1 MSKYIIKLNSKVIT
15 TKWWSQKWCNNIAQ
29 YADFYNRLERGR
41 TYLRKGTV
49 QDLVIEGG
57 KITASVSGSGM
68 FPYEVT
74 IKIKPL
80 EKEKVKEALKNLH
93 NLNEFQNGRVSLDEK
108 YLFSMDENGLFP
120 TLDEIDFSCTCPD
133 WASLCKHGA
142 AVLYAIG
149 SILDQEPLVLFQ
161 LRGIDVDAYLEK
173 SLLEKTNT
181 LLSNIYNTDDRTIDE
196 SMISDIFGIELGVLS
211 NSPTANDDIDDTP
224 KTTDIVRVI
233 EIKPSTGATPIDKPK
248 TIIRQYNLDGVFMN
262 EFESY
267 EEASNRT
274 HIHSSQISEACNA
287 RREIAGEYQWR
298 IASST
303 DAKININKYIPP
315 IDYALL
321 INCPIQQLDTS
332 GNLIEEFV
340 SAVEASRK
348 TNISINWIRDALS
361 GRQQQA
367 GGFVWKLLDAIEE
380 RPSQEIVSA
389 YQRQDIIRIRQENY
403 QRQHQKVNA
412 QDEEELLRKENEEKL
427 RLERQKQEEEKQKE
441 LLRKQEEISKQ
452 RERDEAQRREETR
465 KRQEKIDEQK
475 ASYRNQGLCQ
485 HCGGVFKK
493 KFIFFTSDICS
504 RCGKKKDY

>member
-1 MSKYIIKLNSKVIT
+1 MSKYFIKLNSKFIT
-15 TKWWSQKWCNNIAQ
+15 TKWWSQKWCNNISQ

-49 QDLVIEGG
+49 QDLVVEGG
-57 KITASVSGSGM
+57 KVTASVVGSGVT
-68 FPYEVT
+68 PYQVV
-74 IKIKPL
+74 INIKPL
-80 EKEKVKEALKNLH
+80 SKEKAKEALKNLH
-93 NLNEFQNGRVSLDEK
+93 NINEFQNGRVSLDEK
-108 YLFSMDENGLFP
+108 YLFSMDKNGLFP
-120 TLDEIDFSCTCPD
+120 TVDEIEFSCTCPD

-161 LRGIDVDAYLEK
+161 LRGIDVDAYLET

-181 LLSNIYNTDDRTIDE
+181 LLSNIYNSNDRTIDD
-196 SMISDIFGIELGVLS
+196 SMISDIFGIELGSLS
-211 NSPTANDDIDDTP
+211 IAPTSDGEIDDTP

-233 EIKPSTGATPIDKPK
+233 EIKPSTNTTPIDKPK
-248 TIIRQYNLDGVFMN
+248 TVIRQYNLDGVFMN
-262 EFESY
+262 QFDSY
-267 EEASNRT
+267 EEAANKT
-274 HIHSSQISEACNA
+274 HIHRSQISEACNGS
-287 RREIAGEYQWR
+287 REIAGEYQWR
-298 IASST
+298 IADST

-332 GNLIEEFV
+332 GNLVEEFV

-367 GGFVWKLLDAIEE
+367 GGFVWKLLDAIEA
-380 RPSQEIVSA
+380 RPSQEVVSA
-389 YQRQDIIRIRQENY
+389 YQRQDVARIKQVNFE
-403 QRQHQKVNA
+403 RQHQKILSQ
-412 QDEEELLRKENEEKL
+412 QDEKKKEQERIE
-427 RLERQKQEEEKQKE
+427 LERQKQEELKRQEF
-441 LLRKQEEISKQ
+441 LRKQEEDRKQ
-452 RERDEAQRREETR
+452 RELENAQRREETR
-465 KRQEKIDEQK
+465 KRQEKIDKQK

-485 HCGGVFKK
+485 HCGGTFKK
-493 KFIFFTSDICS
+493 KFLFFTSDICS

>member
-1 MSKYIIKLNSKVIT
+1 MSKYLIKLNSKFIT
-15 TKWWSQKWCNNIAQ
+15 TKWWSQKWCNNISQ

-49 QDLVIEGG
+49 QDLVVEGG
-57 KITASVSGSGM
+57 KVTASVVGSGIT
-68 FPYEVT
+68 PYQVV
-74 IKIKPL
+74 INIKPL
-80 EKEKVKEALKNLH
+80 PKDKAKEALKNLH
-93 NLNEFQNGRVSLDEK
+93 NISEFQYGRVSLDEK
-108 YLFSMDENGLFP
+108 YLFSMDKNGLFP
-120 TLDEIDFSCTCPD
+120 TLDEIEFSCTCPD

-161 LRGIDVDAYLEK
+161 LRGIDVDAYLET

-181 LLSNIYNTDDRTIDE
+181 LLSNIYNSNDRTIDE
-196 SMISDIFGIELGVLS
+196 SMISDIFGIELGSLS
-211 NSPTANDDIDDTP
+211 ITPTSDGEIDDTP

-233 EIKPSTGATPIDKPK
+233 EIKPSTTTIPTDKPK
-248 TIIRQYNLDGVFMN
+248 TVIRQYNLDGVFMSQ
-262 EFESY
+262 FDSY
-267 EEASNRT
+267 EEAANKT
-274 HIHSSQISEACNA
+274 HIHRSQISEACNGS
-287 RREIAGEYQWR
+287 REIAGEYQWR
-298 IASST
+298 IADST

-412 QDEEELLRKENEEKL
+412 QDEEELLRKENEEKM
-427 RLERQKQEEEKQKE
+427 RMEKQKE
-441 LLRKQEEISKQ
+441 LLRQQEEIKKQ
-452 RERDEAQRREETR
+452 RERDEAQRREEAR
-465 KRQEKIDEQK
+465 KRQEKIEAQK
-475 ASYRNQGLCQ
+475 RSYRNQGLCQ
-485 HCGGVFKK
+485 HCGGTFKK
-493 KFIFFTSDICS
+493 KFLFFTSDICS